1 MAECEW
7 VVGGGAGGTS
17 FKLLSSLYSQST
29 TWDCLV
35 FTIIGSANLLLSVY
49 STYSIMLF
57 TVLLLS
63 YRQRHNSGYSCTFF
77 CKHIFKNSVD
87 FYLLLEFPKCNRLE
101 NPFTVKGL

>member
-7 VVGGGAGGTS
+7 VAGGGAGGTS

-57 TVLLLS
+57 TVLPYFQTTFLLS
-63 YRQRHNSGYSCTFF
+63 LVNVTIQVTLVHSFVNTSLRILLIFTF
-77 CKHIFKNSVD
+77 
-87 FYLLLEFPKCNRLE
+87 Y
-101 NPFTVKGL
+101 